1 MPSLESTNTL
11 ADYRWLTSPAA
22 ERYFAL
28 AGDAALSE
36 LQRSDR
42 LRRELSAERAR
53 LVLEQVALRGRAR
66 GKFSAAE
73 RMFFTPV
80 ALEQAT
86 DEQVARYKARRFV
99 GGELALDLCC
109 GIGGDLLAL
118 AERRPALGVDRD
130 PIKALL
136 AAANL
141 RACRGDSQSH
151 GLGSHGA
158 GRFARLVVCGDAT
171 RLAMPADVAWHIDPD
186 RRAGGAR
193 TSDARHYAP
202 SLDELGAMLAGAPH
216 AAIKLA
222 PAAVAPDDWAERGEL
237 EWIGRG
243 GECRQQ
249 VAWLGRLAMEPGL
262 RRATVVR
269 GCAGDAHSIVGR
281 ADVPCEIAPMLG
293 RYLHEPDA
301 AVLAAHL
308 AGALAANCGLRA
320 IDAGSA
326 YFTSDELGDQSLGH
340 TSGNALLAS
349 FEIED
354 VLPLDLRRVRQ
365 HLHARGIGRLE
376 IKKRGVEHD
385 PAAVR
390 RQLALKGDGAAVLF
404 LTRVAGRG
412 LAIVAQRV
420 TASA

>member
-1 MPSLESTNTL
+1 MPVLDSMNTL
-11 ADYRWLTSPAA
+11 ADYRWLTSRAA
-22 ERYFAL
+22 KPYSEL
-28 AGDAALSE
+28 AGDNALSE

-53 LVLEQVALRGRAR
+53 LVLEQVAMRRRAR
-66 GKFSAAE
+66 EKFSAAE

-86 DEQVARYKARRFV
+86 DEQVARYKARRFA
-99 GGELALDLCC
+99 GGGLALDLCC

-118 AERRPALGVDRD
+118 AARGPVLAVDRD

-141 RACRGDSQSH
+141 NAC
-151 GLGSHGA
+151 LGCSA
-158 GRFARLVVCGDAT
+158 GSAEELQVARPFARLVVCGDAT
-171 RLAMPADVAWHIDPD
+171 RLAMPPDVAWHIDPD

-202 SLDELGAMLAGAPH
+202 SLDELNAMPTAAPH
-216 AAIKLA
+216 GAIKLA
-222 PAAVAPDDWAERGEL
+222 PAAAVPDDWAARGEL
-237 EWIGRG
+237 EWISRG

-249 VAWLGRLAMEPGL
+249 VAWFGRLATEPGL
-262 RRATVVR
+262 RRATVVH
-269 GCAGDAHSIVGR
+269 GDAGDAHSIVGQP
-281 ADVPCEIAPMLG
+281 DVPCDVAPALG

-308 AGALAANCGLRA
+308 GGALAAECGLRA
-320 IDAGSA
+320 IDFGAA
-326 YFTSDELGDQSLGH
+326 YFTSDEVFDQSLGH

-365 HLHARGIGRLE
+365 LLQARGIGRLE

-390 RQLALKGDGAAVLF
+390 RQLALKGDRAAVLF

-412 LAIVAQRV
+412 LAIVAQRI
-420 TASA
+420 TASP

>member
-1 MPSLESTNTL
+1 MPTLNSTVAWT
-11 ADYRWLTSPAA
+11 DYRWLTSPAA
-22 ERYFAL
+22 EPYFEL
-28 AGDAALSE
+28 AGDRALSE

-53 LVLEQVALRGRAR
+53 LVLEQAALRGRAR
-66 GKFSAAE
+66 GKFAAAE
-73 RMFFTPV
+73 RMFFAAV

-86 DEQVARYKARRFV
+86 DEQVARFKAKRFA

-118 AERRPALGVDRD
+118 AERGPVLGVDRD

-141 RACRGDSQSH
+141 DACLRCARNGAVESR
-151 GLGSHGA
+151 GA

-171 RLAMPADVAWHIDPD
+171 RLVMPANVAWHIDPD
-186 RRAGGAR
+186 RRAGGER
-193 TSDARHYAP
+193 TIDARHYAP
-202 SLDELGAMLAGAPH
+202 SLDALRALLAAAPH
-216 AAIKLA
+216 GAIKLA
-222 PAAVAPDDWAERGEL
+222 PAAAVPDDWAARSEL
-237 EWIGRG
+237 EWISRG

-249 VAWLGRLAMEPGL
+249 VAWFGRLATEPGL
-262 RRATVVR
+262 RRATTVR
-269 GCAGDAHSIVGR
+269 GDSDDAQSIVGQPD
-281 ADVPCEIAPMLG
+281 APCDVAATLG

-308 AGALAANCGLRA
+308 GGALAAEMGLRA
-320 IDAGSA
+320 IDADSA
-326 YFTSDELGDQSLGH
+326 YFTSVNATDH
-340 TSGNALLAS
+340 ALLAS

-354 VLPLDLRRVRQ
+354 VLPLDLRQLRR
-365 HLHARGIGRLE
+365 HLQARGIGRLE

-412 LAIVAQRV
+412 LAIVTQRLA
-420 TASA
+420 TMR

>member
-1 MPSLESTNTL
+1 MPSLESTNSL

-22 ERYFAL
+22 ERYFEL

-36 LQRSDR
+36 LQRADR
-42 LRRELSAERAR
+42 LRRELSAERTR

-66 GKFSAAE
+66 GKSSAAE

-86 DEQVARYKARRFV
+86 DEQVASYKARRFV

-118 AERRPALGVDRD
+118 AERGPALGVDRE
-130 PIKALL
+130 PIKAIL

-141 RACRGDSQSH
+141 IACLGCSAGSAEESQV
-151 GLGSHGA
+151 A
-158 GRFARLVVCGDAT
+158 RPFARLLVCGDAT
-171 RLAMPADVAWHIDPD
+171 RLAIPADAAWHIDPD
-186 RRAGGAR
+186 RRASGAR
-193 TSDARHYAP
+193 TSDARNYAP
-202 SLDELGAMLAGAPH
+202 SLDELNALLAGAPH

-222 PAAVAPDDWAERGEL
+222 PAAAVPDDWAARGEL
-237 EWIGRG
+237 EWISRS

-249 VAWLGRLAMEPGL
+249 VAWLGRLATEPGL

-281 ADVPCEIAPMLG
+281 ADVPCEVAPTLG

-308 AGALAANCGLRA
+308 AGALAAELGLRA

-326 YFTSDELGDQSLGH
+326 YFTSDELCDQSIANAG
-340 TSGNALLAS
+340 GNALLAS

-365 HLHARGIGRLE
+365 HLHARDIGRLE

-385 PAAVR
+385 PTAVR

-412 LAIVAQRV
+412 LAIVARRI

>member
-1 MPSLESTNTL
+1 MPSLESTNAL
-11 ADYRWLTSPAA
+11 ADYRWLTSAGAA
-22 ERYFAL
+22 PYFAL
-28 AGDAALSE
+28 AGDGRLSE
-36 LQRSDR
+36 LQRAER

-66 GKFSAAE
+66 EKFAAAE

-86 DEQVARYKARRFV
+86 DEQVARYKARRFA
-99 GGELALDLCC
+99 GDELALDLCC

-118 AERRPALGVDRD
+118 AERGPALGVDRD

-141 RACRGDSQSH
+141 EAC
-151 GLGSHGA
+151 LGGSADDTAGFHGA
-158 GRFARLVVCGDAT
+158 ERFARLVVCGDAT
-171 RLAMPADVAWHIDPD
+171 RLAIPADAAWHIDPD
-186 RRAGGAR
+186 RRASGSR

-202 SLDELGAMLAGAPH
+202 SLDELNVLLEAAPH

-222 PAAVAPDDWAERGEL
+222 PAAVAPDDWAARGEL
-237 EWIGRG
+237 EWISRG

-249 VAWLGRLAMEPGL
+249 VAWLGRLAVDVGL

-269 GCAGDAHSIVGR
+269 ADTGDAHSIVGR
-281 ADVPCEIAPMLG
+281 ADVPREIAPALG

-308 AGALAANCGLRA
+308 GGALAAELGLRA

-326 YFTSDELGDQSLGH
+326 YFTSDEGIGQGIDNAR
-340 TSGNALLAS
+340 GNALLAS
-349 FEIED
+349 FEIEN

-420 TASA
+420 LIAS

>member
-1 MPSLESTNTL
+1 MSSLESTHAL
-11 ADYRWLTSPAA
+11 AAYRWLLSEGAGP
-22 ERYFAL
+22 YVAL
-28 AGDAALSE
+28 AGDGALSE
-36 LQRSDR
+36 LQRADR

-53 LVLEQVALRGRAR
+53 LVLEQVTLRGRAR
-66 GKFSAAE
+66 EKFSAAE
-73 RMFFTPV
+73 RMFFTPI

-86 DEQVARYKARRFV
+86 DEQVARYKARRFAA
-99 GGELALDLCC
+99 GELALDLCC

-118 AERRPALGVDRD
+118 AARGPALGVDRD

-141 RACRGDSQSH
+141 KVCREESAGGAAGFH
-151 GLGSHGA
+151 GGG
-158 GRFARLVVCGDAT
+158 GFARLVVCGDAT
-171 RLAMPADVAWHIDPD
+171 RLAISSDAAWHIDPD
-186 RRAGGAR
+186 RRASGAR
-193 TSDARHYAP
+193 TSDARLYAP
-202 SLDELGAMLAGAPH
+202 SLDELHALLTEAPH

-222 PAAVAPDDWAERGEL
+222 PAAVAPDDWAARGEL
-237 EWIGRG
+237 EWISRG

-249 VAWLGRLAMEPGL
+249 VAWLGRLATDAGL

-269 GCAGDAHSIVGR
+269 SDAGDAHSIVGR
-281 ADVPCEIAPMLG
+281 PDVPCEVAETID
-293 RYLHEPDA
+293 RFLHEPDA

-308 AGALAANCGLRA
+308 GGALAAELGLRA

-326 YFTSDELGDQSLGH
+326 YFTSDEGIGQGIDNGR
-340 TSGNALLAS
+340 GNSLLAS
-349 FEIED
+349 FKVED

-365 HLHARGIGRLE
+365 HLHARDIGRLE

-420 TASA
+420 LIAS

>member
-1 MPSLESTNTL
+1 MPLLNSAVAR
-11 ADYRWLTSPAA
+11 ADYRWLTSAA
-22 ERYFAL
+22 AKPYFEL
-28 AGDAALSE
+28 AGDGALSE

-53 LVLEQVALRGRAR
+53 KVLEQVALRGRAR

-73 RMFFTPV
+73 RMFFAPV

-86 DEQVARYKARRFV
+86 DEQVARYKAKRFA

-118 AERRPALGVDRD
+118 AERGPVLGVDRE

-141 RACRGDSQSH
+141 IACLGCSPDGAEESQV
-151 GLGSHGA
+151 A
-158 GRFARLVVCGDAT
+158 RPFARSVVCGDAM

-202 SLDELGAMLAGAPH
+202 SLDELRALLAAAPH
-216 AAIKLA
+216 GAIKLA
-222 PAAVAPDDWAERGEL
+222 PAAAVPDEWAARGEL
-237 EWIGRG
+237 EWISRG

-249 VAWLGRLAMEPGL
+249 VAWFGRLATEPGL
-262 RRATVVR
+262 RRATTVR
-269 GCAGDAHSIVGR
+269 GDAADAHSVVGR
-281 ADVPCEIAPMLG
+281 PDAPCEVAPALG

-308 AGALAANCGLRA
+308 AGALAADCGLRA

-326 YFTSDELGDQSLGH
+326 YFTSDDAIDHAIDHG
-340 TSGNALLAS
+340 LLTS

-354 VLPLDLRRVRQ
+354 VLPLDLRQLRR
-365 HLHARGIGRLE
+365 HLQARGIGRLE

-390 RQLALKGDGAAVLF
+390 RQLALKGEGAAVLF
-404 LTRVAGRG
+404 LTRVAGCG
-412 LAIVAQRV
+412 LAIVAQRFS

>member
-11 ADYRWLTSPAA
+11 ANGRWLTSSAA
-22 ERYFAL
+22 KRYFAL

-42 LRRELSAERAR
+42 LRRELSPERAR
-53 LVLEQVALRGRAR
+53 LVLEQVALRRRAR
-66 GKFSAAE
+66 EKFSAAE
-73 RMFFTPV
+73 RMFFAPV

-86 DEQVARYKARRFV
+86 DEQVARYKAKRFA
-99 GGELALDLCC
+99 GGSLALDLCC

-118 AERRPALGVDRD
+118 AERGPALGVDRE

-141 RACRGDSQSH
+141 IACLGCSAGGAEDSQV
-151 GLGSHGA
+151 A
-158 GRFARLVVCGDAT
+158 RPFARLVVCGDAT
-171 RLAMPADVAWHIDPD
+171 RLAMPPEVAWHIDPD

-202 SLDELGAMLAGAPH
+202 SLDELNVLLDASPH

-222 PAAVAPDDWAERGEL
+222 PAAVAPDDWATHGEL
-237 EWIGRG
+237 EWISRG

-249 VAWLGRLAMEPGL
+249 VAWLGRLATEPGL

-269 GCAGDAHSIVGR
+269 GDAGDAHSMVGR
-281 ADVPCEIAPMLG
+281 PDIPCEVAPALG
-293 RYLHEPDA
+293 RYLYEPDA

-308 AGALAANCGLRA
+308 AGALAAECGLRA
-320 IDAGSA
+320 IDVGAA
-326 YFTSDELGDQSLGH
+326 YFTSDVLCDQSLGH
-340 TSGNALLAS
+340 TGGNALLAS

-412 LAIVAQRV
+412 LAIVAQRI